1 MANTPLIMALAKVII
16 AAAWADGEV
25 TLDETNSLK
34 DLLFRLPDMT
44 ARDWAS
50 LEIYIESPVDEADRA
65 RLIEELK
72 MNMSSAS
79 DKDLVLTSLQELI
92 SADGNVTSDEQLV
105 FEEIAGELD
114 EVNVNL
120 FGNMGRLLRGPV
132 QRRSQA
138 LNTPNRELYLDD
150 FIQNKI
156 YYHLNRR
163 LEAGETELDIPEK
176 ELRKLSLAGG
186 LLARVAYVDRDIT
199 PGEIDGMAQALKKGW
214 PISPQAANL
223 VVDVATD
230 AIGKNL
236 DYYRLSRSFFEC
248 TTETERLAFTDAL
261 FEVAAGDGFAT
272 HNEIEEIRT
281 IAMVLKLTHK
291 QFIDAKLK
299 IPSEK
304 RSS

>member
-199 PGEIDGMAQALKKGW
+199 PGEIDGMAQALQKGW

>member
-72 MNMSSAS
+72 MNMSSAA
-79 DKDLVLTSLQELI
+79 DRELVLTSLQDLI
-92 SADGNVTSDEQLV
+92 SADGNVTEEEQLV
-105 FEEIAGELD
+105 LEEITGELD
-114 EVNVNL
+114 DVNVNL

-138 LNTPNRELYLDD
+138 ANTPNRELYLDD

-156 YYHLNRR
+156 YYHLNRH

-199 PGEIDGMAQALKKGW
+199 PGEKDGMAQALQKGW

-236 DYYRLSRSFFEC
+236 DYYRLSRSFFEN
-248 TTETERLAFTDAL
+248 TTERERLAFTDAL

-299 IPSEK
+299 IPREN

>member
-199 PGEIDGMAQALKKGW
+199 PGEIDGMAQALQKGW

-230 AIGKNL
+230 AIGNNL